1 MEVVGESVL
10 SAAVEVL
17 FGKLASSDLL
27 KFARQEEVIAELEGW
42 KRKLRMINEVLD
54 EAEEKQITKP
64 SVKEWVD
71 DLRDLAYDM
80 EDVLDEFATEELRR
94 RLMADRPHQV
104 ATTSKVRSLIPTFFA
119 GFNPVS
125 EVKFNMEMGSKI
137 KEITGRLGD
146 ISRRKA
152 ELGLKGLEKFA
163 SGAAASTWQRPTS
176 TSLINEPVHG
186 RDEDK
191 KVIIEMLLK
200 DEAGESNFGVIP
212 IVGLGGMGK
221 TTLAQF
227 IYKDDE
233 IVKHFEPRAWVCVS
247 DESDVENL
255 TKNIL
260 NAVSPDEI
268 RDRDDFNQVQ
278 RKLSKSLAGKRF
290 LLVLDDVWNIKSY
303 EQWNQLRAPFKSGK
317 GGSKIVVTTRDT
329 NVASLM
335 RADNYHHFLRPLSHD
350 DCWSVFV
357 EHAFESKNV
366 DEHPNL
372 KSIGEK
378 IVQKCSGLPLAA
390 KMVGGL
396 LRSKSQVEE
405 WKRVLDSNIWNTSK
419 CPIVPI
425 LRLSYQHL
433 SPHLKRCFAYCALF
447 PKDYEFEEKQL
458 ILLWMAEGLIH
469 QAEGD
474 NRQIEDSGADYFNE
488 LLSRCFFQPSNNR
501 ELRFVMH
508 DLINDLA
515 QDVAV
520 EICFTFENLDKIS
533 KSTRHLS
540 FMCSEYDTFK
550 KFEVC
555 EQMEQLRTFF
565 ALPINI
571 DNEKQCYLSA
581 KVFHYLLPKLRHLR
595 VLSLSCYEINELP
608 DSIGDLKHLRYLNLS
623 HTALKRLPE
632 TISSLYNLQ
641 SLILCNC
648 RKLMKLPVD
657 IVNLINLRHLDISG
671 STLLEEMPPQI
682 SKLINLQTLSKF
694 ILSEGNGSQIKEL
707 KNLLNLRGELA
718 ILGLDNIV
726 DTRDVRY
733 VNLKERPG
741 IQVIK
746 MEWSKD
752 FGNSRNERDEEEVLK
767 LLEPH
772 ESLEKL
778 TIAFYGG
785 SIFPRWI
792 GDPSFSKMVILRL
805 AGCKK
810 CTSLPALGRLSS
822 LKILEIE
829 GMNEIR
835 SIGNEF
841 YGEIVNPFRCLECLA
856 FEDMPEWTDWL
867 IPKLGGETK
876 ALFPCLLRLQI
887 KKCPKLSNLPDCLAC
902 LVKLFVIECQELTIS
917 IPRFPFLTHLEVNRC
932 NEGILKSM
940 VVDVPSLTQL
950 YIEEISKPSCLWE
963 GLAQPLTTLQ
973 GQGIIQ
979 CDELACLRG
988 LESLSSL
995 RDLWIISCD
1004 GVVSLEEQ
1012 GLPCNLQYLELEGCS
1027 NLEKLPNALHTL
1039 TSLTYLVI
1047 HNCPKLVSFPE
1058 TGLPPMLRTLW
1069 VKNCEGLETLPDGM
1083 MINSRALDYF
1093 EITYCSSLIGFPRD
1107 ELPTTLKTLIIQN
1120 CEKLESLPDGIMH
1133 HTCCLE
1139 FLQALKCSSLK
1150 SIPRGDF
1157 PSTLESLC
1165 IWDCNQLESIPGKML
1180 QNLTSLRHLTLCNC
1194 PDVMSSSLE
1203 VFSTPNLKVLAI
1215 ANGKNNVRRPLFAR
1229 SLHTLT
1235 SLEMIYINGP
1245 FPDVI
1250 SFTDDWSQLLPTSL
1264 NILSINDFN
1273 NLKSIASIGLQTLI
1287 SLKVLQFTD
1296 CPKLR
1301 SFVPKKG
1308 LPSTL
1313 ERLVIQGCP
1322 ILKKRCLKDKG
1333 KDWPKIAHIPYVEID
1348 RIVQQ

>member
-42 KRKLRMINEVLD
+42 KRELRMINEVLD

-94 RLMADRPHQV
+94 RLLADRPHQV
-104 ATTSKVRSLIPTFFA
+104 RSLIPTCFA

-290 LLVLDDVWNIKSY
+290 LLVLDDVWDIKSY
-303 EQWNQLRAPFKSGK
+303 EQWNQLRVPFKSGK

-396 LRSKSQVEE
+396 LRSKLQVEA
-405 WKRVLDSNIWNTSK
+405 WKRVLDSNIWNTSE
-419 CPIVPI
+419 CGIVPI

-469 QAEGD
+469 QAKGD

-515 QDVAV
+515 QDVAA

-540 FMCSEYDTFK
+540 FMCSEYDVFK

-608 DSIGDLKHLRYLNLS
+608 DSIGDLKHLRYLNFS
-623 HTALKRLPE
+623 H
-632 TISSLYNLQ
+632 
-641 SLILCNC
+641 
-648 RKLMKLPVD
+648 
-657 IVNLINLRHLDISG
+657 
-671 STLLEEMPPQI
+671 
-682 SKLINLQTLSKF
+682 
-694 ILSEGNGSQIKEL
+694 
-707 KNLLNLRGELA
+707 
-718 ILGLDNIV
+718 
-726 DTRDVRY
+726 
-733 VNLKERPG
+733 
-741 IQVIK
+741 
-746 MEWSKD
+746 
-752 FGNSRNERDEEEVLK
+752 
-767 LLEPH
+767 
-772 ESLEKL
+772 
-778 TIAFYGG
+778 
-785 SIFPRWI
+785 
-792 GDPSFSKMVILRL
+792 
-805 AGCKK
+805 
-810 CTSLPALGRLSS
+810 CT
-822 LKILEIE
+822 
-829 GMNEIR
+829 
-835 SIGNEF
+835 
-841 YGEIVNPFRCLECLA
+841 
-856 FEDMPEWTDWL
+856 
-867 IPKLGGETK
+867 
-876 ALFPCLLRLQI
+876 Q
-887 KKCPKLSNLPDCLAC
+887 
-902 LVKLFVIECQELTIS
+902 
-917 IPRFPFLTHLEVNRC
+917 
-932 NEGILKSM
+932 
-940 VVDVPSLTQL
+940 
-950 YIEEISKPSCLWE
+950 
-963 GLAQPLTTLQ
+963 
-973 GQGIIQ
+973 
-979 CDELACLRG
+979 
-988 LESLSSL
+988 
-995 RDLWIISCD
+995 
-1004 GVVSLEEQ
+1004 
-1012 GLPCNLQYLELEGCS
+1012 
-1027 NLEKLPNALHTL
+1027 
-1039 TSLTYLVI
+1039 
-1047 HNCPKLVSFPE
+1047 
-1058 TGLPPMLRTLW
+1058 
-1069 VKNCEGLETLPDGM
+1069 
-1083 MINSRALDYF
+1083 
-1093 EITYCSSLIGFPRD
+1093 
-1107 ELPTTLKTLIIQN
+1107 
-1120 CEKLESLPDGIMH
+1120 
-1133 HTCCLE
+1133 
-1139 FLQALKCSSLK
+1139 
-1150 SIPRGDF
+1150 
-1157 PSTLESLC
+1157 
-1165 IWDCNQLESIPGKML
+1165 
-1180 QNLTSLRHLTLCNC
+1180 
-1194 PDVMSSSLE
+1194 
-1203 VFSTPNLKVLAI
+1203 KVA
-1215 ANGKNNVRRPLFAR
+1215 
-1229 SLHTLT
+1229 
-1235 SLEMIYINGP
+1235 
-1245 FPDVI
+1245 
-1250 SFTDDWSQLLPTSL
+1250 
-1264 NILSINDFN
+1264 
-1273 NLKSIASIGLQTLI
+1273 
-1287 SLKVLQFTD
+1287 
-1296 CPKLR
+1296 
-1301 SFVPKKG
+1301 
-1308 LPSTL
+1308 
-1313 ERLVIQGCP
+1313 
-1322 ILKKRCLKDKG
+1322 
-1333 KDWPKIAHIPYVEID
+1333 
-1348 RIVQQ
+1348 

>member
-1 MEVVGESVL
+1 MEVIGESVL
-10 SAAVEVL
+10 STAVEAL
-17 FGKLASSDLL
+17 FGKLASPDLL

-42 KRKLRMINEVLD
+42 KRELRMINEVLD

-80 EDVLDEFATEELRR
+80 EDVLDEFATELLRR

-104 ATTSKVRSLIPTFFA
+104 ATTSKVRSLIPTCFA

-125 EVKFNMEMGSKI
+125 EVKFNIEMGSKI
-137 KEITGRLGD
+137 KEITRRLDD

-163 SGAAASTWQRPTS
+163 SGAAASTWQRPPS

-186 RDEDK
+186 RDEEKD
-191 KVIIEMLLK
+191 VIIEMLK

-212 IVGLGGMGK
+212 IVGIGGMGK

-255 TKNIL
+255 TKKIL
-260 NAVSPDEI
+260 NAVSPNEI

-278 RKLSKSLAGKRF
+278 LKLSKSLAGKKF

-303 EQWNQLRAPFKSGK
+303 EQWNQLRGPFKSGAR
-317 GGSKIVVTTRDT
+317 GSKIVVTTRDT

-350 DCWSVFV
+350 DCCSVFV

-378 IVQKCSGLPLAA
+378 IAQKCSGLPLAA

-396 LRSKSQVEE
+396 LRSNLQVEA
-405 WKRVLDSNIWNTSK
+405 WKRVLDSNIWNNSE
-419 CPIVPI
+419 CSIIPI

-447 PKDYEFEEKQL
+447 PRDYEFEQKQL

-469 QAEGD
+469 QAKGD
-474 NRQIEDSGADYFNE
+474 NLQIEDSGADYFNE
-488 LLSRCFFQPSNNR
+488 LSSRCFFQPSNNR

-515 QDVAV
+515 QDVAA
-520 EICFTFENLDKIS
+520 EICFTLENEDKIS

-540 FMCSEYDTFK
+540 FMRSECDVFK
-550 KFEVC
+550 KF
-555 EQMEQLRTFF
+555 
-565 ALPINI
+565 
-571 DNEKQCYLSA
+571 EKQCYLST
-581 KVFHYLLPKLRHLR
+581 KVFHHLLPKLRHLR

-632 TISSLYNLQ
+632 TINGLYNLQ
-641 SLILCNC
+641 SLILRNC

-671 STLLEEMPPQI
+671 STMLEEMPPQI

-733 VNLKERPG
+733 
-741 IQVIK
+741 IK
-746 MEWSKD
+746 MRWSKD
-752 FGNSRNERDEEEVLK
+752 FGNSRNESDEEEVLK

-772 ESLEKL
+772 ESLKKL
-778 TIAFYGG
+778 GIDFYGG
-785 SIFPRWI
+785 TIFPRWI

-805 AGCKK
+805 TGCKK
-810 CTSLPALGRLSS
+810 CRVLPPLGRLCL
-822 LKILEIE
+822 LKDLEIE
-829 GMNEIR
+829 GMNEIK

-841 YGEIVNPFRCLECLA
+841 YGEIVNPFRCLEYLE

-876 ALFPCLLRLQI
+876 ALFPCLRELLI
-887 KKCPKLSNLPDCLAC
+887 IKCPKLRNLPDCLAC
-902 LVKLFVIECQELTIS
+902 LVQLKVEECQELTIS
-917 IPRFPFLTHLEVNRC
+917 IPRFPFLTFLSVHKC
-932 NEGILKSM
+932 NEGMLKSR
-940 VVDVPSLTQL
+940 VVDMPSLTDL
-950 YIEEISKPSCLWE
+950 VIEEISKPSCLWE

-973 GQGIIQ
+973 DQGIIQ
-979 CDELACLRG
+979 RDELACLRG
-988 LESLSSL
+988 LESLGSL
-995 RDLWIISCD
+995 QKLWIISCD

-1012 GLPCNLQYLELEGCS
+1012 RLPCNLQHLEVKGCS
-1027 NLEKLPNALHTL
+1027 NLEKLLNALHTL
-1039 TSLTYLVI
+1039 TSLTDMLI
-1047 HNCPKLVSFPE
+1047 QNCPKLVSFPE
-1058 TGLPPMLRTLW
+1058 TGLPPMLRRLW
-1069 VKNCEGLETLPDGM
+1069 VRNCEGLETLPDGM
-1083 MINSRALDYF
+1083 MINSRALEYV
-1093 EITYCSSLIGFPRD
+1093 EIRYCSSLIGFPRG
-1107 ELPTTLKTLIIQN
+1107 ELPTTLKTLIIEN

-1139 FLQALKCSSLK
+1139 CLQVSECSSLK

-1157 PSTLESLC
+1157 PSTLKALY

-1180 QNLTSLRHLTLCNC
+1180 QNLTSLRTLVLCNC

-1203 VFSTPNLKVLAI
+1203 VFSSPNLKILGI
-1215 ANGKNNVRRPLFAR
+1215 ANGKNNVRRPLLAR
-1229 SLHTLT
+1229 GLHTLT
-1235 SLEMIYINGP
+1235 SLEKIVINGP

-1250 SFTDDWSQLLPTSL
+1250 SVTDDWSQLLPTSL
-1264 NILSINDFN
+1264 DSLFIYDFK

-1287 SLKVLQFTD
+1287 YLKNLEFTD

-1301 SFVPKKG
+1301 SFVPKEG

-1313 ERLVIQGCP
+1313 ARLVIRGCP

-1348 RIVQQ
+1348 DIVQQ

>member
-17 FGKLASSDLL
+17 FGKLASPDLL

-42 KRKLRMINEVLD
+42 KRELRMIYEVLD

-71 DLRDLAYDM
+71 DLGDLAYDM
-80 EDVLDEFATEELRR
+80 EDVLDEFATEELRC
-94 RLMADRPHQV
+94 RLMADRLHQV
-104 ATTSKVRSLIPTFFA
+104 ATTSKVRSLIPTCFA

-125 EVKFNMEMGSKI
+125 EVKFNIEMGSKI
-137 KEITGRLGD
+137 MKITWRLD
-146 ISRRKA
+146 NISRRKA
-152 ELGLKGLEKFA
+152 ELGLEGSEKFA
-163 SGAAASTWQRPTS
+163 SGAAASTWQRPPS

-186 RDEDK
+186 RNEDK

-200 DEAGESNFGVIP
+200 DESGESNFGVIP
-212 IVGLGGMGK
+212 IVGIVGMGK

-233 IVKHFEPRAWVCVS
+233 IVKHFEPRAWMCVS

-255 TKNIL
+255 TKKIL

-268 RDRDDFNQVQ
+268 RDWDDFNQVQ
-278 RKLSKSLAGKRF
+278 LKLSKSLAGKKF

-303 EQWNQLRAPFKSGK
+303 EQWNQLRGPFKSGAR
-317 GGSKIVVTTRDT
+317 GSKIVVTTRDT

-350 DCWSVFV
+350 DCCSVFV
-357 EHAFESKNV
+357 ENAFESKNV

-378 IVQKCSGLPLAA
+378 IAQKCSGLPLAA

-396 LRSKSQVEE
+396 LRSNLQVEA
-405 WKRVLDSNIWNTSK
+405 WKRVLDSNIWNNSE
-419 CPIVPI
+419 CGIIPI

-447 PKDYEFEEKQL
+447 PRDYEFEQKQL

-469 QAEGD
+469 QAKGD

-488 LLSRCFFQPSNNR
+488 LLSRCFFQPSNNL

-515 QDVAV
+515 QDVARK
-520 EICFTFENLDKIS
+520 ICFTFENLDKIS

-540 FMCSEYDTFK
+540 FICSEYDVFK

-555 EQMEQLRTFF
+555 EEMEQLRTFL

-571 DNEKQCYLSA
+571 DDEEKQCYLST
-581 KVFHYLLPKLRHLR
+581 KVFHDLLPKLRHLR
-595 VLSLSCYEINELP
+595 LP
-608 DSIGDLKHLRYLNLS
+608 DSIDDLKHLRYLNLS

-632 TISSLYNLQ
+632 TINSLYNLQ
-641 SLILCNC
+641 LLILCNC
-648 RKLMKLPVD
+648 RKLMKLPVG

-694 ILSEGNGSQIKEL
+694 ILSKGNGSQTKEL
-707 KNLLNLRGELA
+707 KNLLNLQGELA

-726 DTRDVRY
+726 DTRDVRS
-733 VNLKERPG
+733 VNLKEKPS
-741 IQVIK
+741 IEEIK

-752 FGNSRNERDEEEVLK
+752 FGNSRNESDEEEVLK

-772 ESLEKL
+772 ESLKKL
-778 TIAFYGG
+778 AIEFYGG
-785 SIFPRWI
+785 TIFPRWI
-792 GDPSFSKMVILRL
+792 GDSSFSKMVFLRL
-805 AGCKK
+805 TGCKK
-810 CTSLPALGRLSS
+810 CRVLPPLRRLCL
-822 LKILEIE
+822 LKDLEIE
-829 GMNEIR
+829 GMNEIK
-835 SIGNEF
+835 SIDNVF
-841 YGEIVNPFRCLECLA
+841 YGGIVNPFRCLECLA
-856 FEDMPEWTDWL
+856 FKDIPEWTDWL
-867 IPKLGGETK
+867 IPKLGEETK
-876 ALFPCLLRLQI
+876 ALFPCLRELLI
-887 KKCPKLSNLPDCLAC
+887 IKCPKLSNLPDCLAC
-902 LVKLFVIECQELTIS
+902 LVVLDVEECQELTIS
-917 IPRFPFLTHLEVNRC
+917 IPRFPFLSELAVNRC
-932 NEGILKSM
+932 NEGMLKSK
-940 VVDVPSLTQL
+940 VVDVPSLTKL
-950 YIEEISKPSCLWE
+950 YIEKISKPSCLWE
-963 GLAQPLTTLQ
+963 GLAQPLTALEDL
-973 GQGIIQ
+973 GLYQ

-988 LESLSSL
+988 LENLGSL
-995 RDLWIISCD
+995 RRLWINGCD
-1004 GVVSLEEQ
+1004 
-1012 GLPCNLQYLELEGCS
+1012 
-1027 NLEKLPNALHTL
+1027 EKLSNALHIL
-1039 TSLTYLVI
+1039 TSLTVLLI
-1047 HNCPKLVSFPE
+1047 QNCPKLVSFPE
-1058 TGLPPMLRTLW
+1058 TGLLRNLS
-1069 VKNCEGLETLPDGM
+1069 VKNCKGLETLPDGM
-1083 MINSRALDYF
+1083 MINSRALEFF
-1093 EITYCSSLIGFPRD
+1093 EIRYFSSLIGFPRA
-1107 ELPTTLKTLIIQN
+1107 ELPATLKKLIIDY

-1139 FLQALKCSSLK
+1139 ALQVRGCSSLK

-1157 PSTLESLC
+1157 PSTLETLY

-1180 QNLTSLRHLTLCNC
+1180 QNLTSRRTLALCNC
-1194 PDVMSSSLE
+1194 LDVMSSSLE
-1203 VFSTPNLKVLAI
+1203 VFSTLNLEILGI

-1229 SLHTLT
+1229 DLHTLT
-1235 SLEMIYINGP
+1235 SLEEIFINGP

-1250 SFTDDWSQLLPTSL
+1250 SFTDDWSQVLPTSL
-1264 NILSINDFN
+1264 DVVCINNFN
-1273 NLKSIASIGLQTLI
+1273 NLKPIASIGLQTLI
-1287 SLKVLQFTD
+1287 SLKVLQFRD
-1296 CPKLR
+1296 CPKLQ
-1301 SFVPKKG
+1301 SFVPKEG

-1313 ERLVIQGCP
+1313 ERLLIRGCP

-1333 KDWPKIAHIPYVEID
+1333 KYWPKIAHIPYVQID
-1348 RIVQQ
+1348 GIVQQ